1 MGKTIRFQLN
11 EQAKIAVVG
20 GGSWATAIV
29 KILLNNVEKIGWYV
43 RDPEVA
49 DSLKKEGR
57 NSRYLSAVRFDKS
70 KLVVSTDI
78 NEITKNADIIV
89 FAIPSAFLKDS
100 MQELNVS
107 LEGKFI
113 ISAIKGIIPD
123 DNQTVAEF
131 FHTHYQIPFDF
142 IGIVTGPCHAE
153 EAALERLSY
162 LTIACKNRENAAAI
176 AEKFNCSF
184 INTVTSTDIYG
195 TEYSAVLKNI
205 YAIAAG
211 ICHGIGYGDNF
222 QAVLISNA
230 QREIKRFLE
239 QTYPSKRNVDS
250 SAYLGDL
257 LVTAYSHFSRNRTFG
272 TMIGRGYS
280 VKAAQ
285 LEMSMVAEGYYSTY
299 CIKEINKKYNV
310 KLPIVDA
317 MFNILYEGISPAIEI
332 KLLTEKLK

>member
-1 MGKTIRFQLN
+1 MGKTILFQLD
-11 EQAKIAVVG
+11 EKAKVAVFG

-49 DSLKKEGR
+49 DSLKKDGR
-57 NSRYLSAVRFDKS
+57 NSKYLSSVKFDKT

-78 NEITKNADIIV
+78 NEIAKNADVIV

-100 MQELNVS
+100 LQDLNVS
-107 LEGKFI
+107 LDGKFI

-131 FHTHYQIPFDF
+131 FNTHYKIPFDF

-162 LTIACKNRENAAAI
+162 LTVACKNRENAAAI
-176 AEKFNCSF
+176 AEKLNCSF

-205 YAIAAG
+205 YSIAAG

-230 QREIKRFLE
+230 QREIKRFLD
-239 QTYPSKRNVDS
+239 QTYPSKRNIDS

-285 LEMSMVAEGYYSTY
+285 LEMSMVAEGYYSTA

-317 MFNILYEGISPAIEI
+317 MYNILYEGIAPAIEI

>member
-1 MGKTIRFQLN
+1 MGKTILFQLD
-11 EQAKIAVVG
+11 EKAKVAVFG

-49 DSLKKEGR
+49 NSLKTQGR
-57 NSRYLSAVRFDKS
+57 NPKYLSAVKFDKS

-78 NEITKNADIIV
+78 NEIAVKAVIIV
-89 FAIPSAFLKDS
+89 FAIPSAFLNGCLQVLTVGLS
-100 MQELNVS
+100 GVFS
-107 LEGKFI
+107 

-123 DNQTVAEF
+123 DNQTVAEYF
-131 FHTHYQIPFDF
+131 NTHHQIPFDF

-230 QREIKRFLE
+230 QREIKRFLD
-239 QTYPSKRNVDS
+239 QTYPSKRNIDS

-280 VKAAQ
+280 VKSAQ
-285 LEMSMVAEGYYSTY
+285 LEMSMVAEGYYSTA
-299 CIKEINKKYNV
+299 CIKEINKKHNV
-310 KLPIVDA
+310 NLPIVDA
-317 MFNILYEGISPAIEI
+317 MYNILYEGIAPAIEI